1 MENLKHEI
9 KDTKGCGKRCH
20 ASRLASR
27 TARASGLTSRAPTS
41 WAKVKLGTI
50 CSRVISGG
58 TPSTKRPEYYGG
70 TIPWL
75 RTQEVDFK
83 PIYSTELFITEDGLN
98 NSSAKWIPENTVI
111 VAMYGATAG
120 RSAITKIALTTN
132 QACCNLIIDEAQADY
147 RFVYYSLRLRY
158 EELEG
163 LAKGSAQTNLNA
175 GIIKEFEI
183 PLPPLHVQRR
193 IADIL
198 SAYDDL
204 IENNRR
210 RIAILE
216 ETARFLFQ
224 TDVVGGGWPCVP
236 VSELIAI
243 NPKVA
248 KPRNT
253 IVRYVPMSALST
265 SGMTVDLHEI
275 EMRSKATSVCFVNG
289 DVLLARITPC
299 LENGKTAYVNFLGDD
314 EVACGS
320 SEFIVM
326 RGQKVSPYFTYCT
339 ARLEAF
345 RGIAIKSMV
354 GASGRQ
360 RVQESCFKDFSIQY
374 PDSVALHRFDQTVKP
389 MFQQIAF
396 LSKQNAVLAAARDM
410 QLPRLMKGE
419 LA

>member
-20 ASRLASR
+20 ASRLASKKTR
-27 TARASGLTSRAPTS
+27 VSGLTSHVRAS
-41 WAKVKLGTI
+41 WPKVKLGTI
-50 CSRVISGG
+50 CSRVTSGG

-183 PLPPLHVQRR
+183 PLPPLPVQRR

-216 ETARFLFQ
+216 ETARLAYRKWF
-224 TDVVGGGWPCVP
+224 GGEDRSNEWEVHK
-236 VSELIAI
+236 VSEVLESFSR
-243 NPKVA
+243 PKRVPKESYITDGA
-248 KPRNT
+248 YPCIDQGKDFIGGYTNDEEA
-253 IVRYVPMSALST
+253 IVRRLPAIVFGDHTRVLKYVSEPFACGADGTQLLYAKDGVLTQSYLYCALKEI
-265 SGMTVDLHEI
+265 DLTNYFYARHFKI
-275 EMRSKATSVCFVNG
+275 LKSKEVFVPSYSI
-289 DVLLARITPC
+289 VKQFT
-299 LENGKTAYVNFLGDD
+299 D
-314 EVACGS
+314 EVSCN
-320 SEFIVM
+320 
-326 RGQKVSPYFTYCT
+326 
-339 ARLEAF
+339 LEL
-345 RGIAIKSMV
+345 I
-354 GASGRQ
+354 
-360 RVQESCFKDFSIQY
+360 
-374 PDSVALHRFDQTVKP
+374 SVLRKHGVR
-389 MFQQIAF
+389 
-396 LSKQNAVLAAARDM
+396 LAAARDM
-410 QLPRLMKGE
+410 LLPRLMNNK
-419 LA
+419 LRKDA